1 MCYRGG
7 ARHRTRSSHM
17 TDRARLQSLAGAAL
31 RIVAGAMFALHGA
44 QRILGG
50 GGPPAGS
57 QPWIAQLI
65 ALVCG
70 GLVALGLFTRPA
82 ALVASATM
90 AIAYLF
96 GKLAIPHWHF
106 LPTVSS
112 SELTL
117 LYCFVFLVFGL
128 SGAGA
133 LSIDGMRGRR

>member
-1 MCYRGG
+1 
-7 ARHRTRSSHM
+7 M
-17 TDRARLQSLAGAAL
+17 TDRARIQSLAGAAL

-50 GGPPAGS
+50 GPAPGS
-57 QPWIAQLI
+57 QPWIAHLI

-96 GKLAIPHWHF
+96 AKFAIPQWHF
-106 LPTVSS
+106 LPTVGG

-133 LSIDGMRGRR
+133 LSIDGMRARG